1 MSTIN
6 LEDYCCQ
13 ATGLNL
19 DLSRFG
25 DKDLILKST
34 ADGELIFSP
43 LGNRP
48 SAPIIAVVGI
58 TPGSQSIEFAK
69 LLKTTSIEEAAKQAA
84 FAGAQNVIKKI
95 LNAHGF
101 ANSIGIDLSGDINES
116 EAIFTTSLVKCC
128 LKRKS
133 AYLYKAPDILK
144 SEEAVYCIKNKF
156 LKDLNR
162 YPSIRFIAL
171 FGQPSW
177 EAINGIYLNGQ
188 TIKEHLES
196 QGKIVLNFPHFAQNF
211 QQRELFC
218 SSEEEFEALL
228 KAKPSY
234 QSYALNAK
242 QLKTALFN
250 AVPNL
255 SPNSSSAKNQ
265 LLLKSSTTSTSI
277 KIKMNMKQGKK
288 APINTLPKA
297 ESGNNLTS
305 ADGFISDHNER
316 KLHKIIEAL
325 GLTTGSVTKRS
336 SKELAVFNNSNIL
349 CYISRKT
356 GLTKGHMVAVIAPDL
371 ALKVDKAIGTLDNIS
386 INVGKST
393 RYISSSNYKLFD
405 NVGDCPELESNEPFG
420 AAYRIQ
426 VSSDF
431 AEISDFLNELI
442 DTKSGNK

>member
-1 MSTIN
+1 M
-6 LEDYCCQ
+6 
-13 ATGLNL
+13 
-19 DLSRFG
+19 
-25 DKDLILKST
+25 
-34 ADGELIFSP
+34 
-43 LGNRP
+43 GNRP

-58 TPGSQSIEFAK
+58 TPGSQSTEFAK

-84 FAGAQNVIKKI
+84 FAGAQNVIKKM
-95 LNAHGF
+95 LSAHGF
-101 ANSIGIDLSGDINES
+101 ANSIGIDLSGDINDS

-156 LKDLNR
+156 LNDLNK
-162 YPSIRFIAL
+162 YLSIRFIAL

-188 TIKEHLES
+188 TIKEYLES

-218 SSEEEFEALL
+218 SSEEEFEAIL
-228 KAKPSY
+228 KAKPKY

-255 SPNSSSAKNQ
+255 SPNSSSAENQ
-265 LLLKSSTTSTSI
+265 VLLKSSTTSIET
-277 KIKMNMKQGKK
+277 KMKPGKK
-288 APINTLPKA
+288 APSKTLPKA
-297 ESGNNLTS
+297 AKSGNNLTS

-316 KLHKIIEAL
+316 KLHKIIETL

-356 GLTKGHMVAVIAPDL
+356 GLTKGQMVVVIHPDL
-371 ALKVDKAIGTLDNIS
+371 ALKVDKTIDTSDNIS
-386 INVGKST
+386 ISVGKST

-431 AEISDFLNELI
+431 AEISDFLNTLI
-442 DTKSGNK
+442 AR